1 MFNQIFILK
10 MKRVK
15 LLLTFLA
22 IVFMFSAC
30 EFSPEEIQPVG
41 NITLETDTGGS
52 GEYPGPK
59 APPAPPD
66 DN

>member
-1 MFNQIFILK
+1 

-15 LLLTFLA
+15 FLLTFLA

-41 NITLETDTGGS
+41 DIKFENSTGTS
-52 GEYPGPK
+52 GANPGPNR
-59 APPAPPD
+59 PPD
-66 DN
+66 LPDGD